1 MNHLKNKH
9 NLLNCTVDDCNFAT
23 LSKLDMSAHSVRN
36 HSGYKCT
43 NGNCTY
49 FIMDKLDSF
58 EHKLA
63 RHPDKEVSASDREYM
78 DILKQVKNYQNQFQK
93 FLTLNSLYFLLEAR
107 GPRQDL
113 PMQH

>member
-1 MNHLKNKH
+1 MNHVKNKH
-9 NLLNCTVDDCNFAT
+9 NLLNCTVDDCTFAA
-23 LSKLDMSAHSVRN
+23 LLKVDVDAHRVRN

-78 DILKQVKNYQNQFQK
+78 DILKQVKKPFRISSKNF
-93 FLTLNSLYFLLEAR
+93 
-107 GPRQDL
+107 
-113 PMQH
+113 

>member
-23 LSKLDMSAHSVRN
+23 LSKLDMSAHSDRN

-78 DILKQVKNYQNQFQK
+78 ETLKQVNNIQNQFQN
-93 FLTLNSLYFLLEAR
+93 FLTLNILYFLSEAR